1 MEKYLAFV
9 TIDVWTLIFTW
20 ANLLILFLLMKKFF
34 FKPINGD
41 DVYVI
46 IKVRNRE
53 KDLEYIVRSVVW
65 RNLKQSG
72 GGFVPNVLIVD
83 MGSDDSTAAIA
94 RALADDYSFIYYITQ
109 EEYASFIDHF

>member
-1 MEKYLAFV
+1 MHGVIFKTIVTFLAAYAM
-9 TIDVWTLIFTW
+9 IDIIIRLVG
-20 ANLLILFLLMKKFF
+20 FF

-65 RNLKQSG
+65 RNLKQSR

>member
-1 MEKYLAFV
+1 MHGVIFKTIVTFLAAYAV
-9 TIDVWTLIFTW
+9 IDIIIRLVGL
-20 ANLLILFLLMKKFF
+20 F
-34 FKPINGD
+34 FKPPGSD

-65 RNLKQSG
+65 RNLSDSK

-94 RALADDYSFIYYITQ
+94 RALAEDYSFIYYITQ
-109 EEYASFIDHF
+109 EEYASFIEHF